1 MIKKEKAN
9 AQQRFGAIGVLG
21 NSPRRMVLYLE
32 VSVLNRYIWL
42 TKSPTDAKPRN
53 VGRNAA
59 KKVKKMKLITKKHIE
74 KPIGGLFM
82 MIINTTIWGFISE
95 YYLENKDLRIL
106 GIILGAIIV
115 SFLYFYFKF
124 VNTQKNLIKNL
135 SEKSAEEK
143 SKEKWFLIIMGL
155 EGLGIIVVKNI
166 LVNINQNKFFIPFFA
181 LIVGLH
187 FFPLAK
193 IFERKLDYYMGIWT
207 CLISIL
213 GFFLIQQKITTENIG
228 NSIVSLGC
236 AISTISYGIRMI
248 NEGKKILNI

>member
-1 MIKKEKAN
+1 
-9 AQQRFGAIGVLG
+9 
-21 NSPRRMVLYLE
+21 
-32 VSVLNRYIWL
+32 
-42 TKSPTDAKPRN
+42 
-53 VGRNAA
+53 
-59 KKVKKMKLITKKHIE
+59 MKLITKKDID
-74 KPIGGLFM
+74 KPISGLFM

-106 GIILGAIIV
+106 GIILGAIV
-115 SFLYFYFKF
+115 LSFLYFYFKF
-124 VNTQKNLIKNL
+124 VNAQKNLFENV

-155 EGLGIIVVKNI
+155 EGLAIFVVKNI
-166 LVNINQNKFFIPFFA
+166 LANINQNEFFLSFFA

-193 IFERKLDYYMGIWT
+193 IFERKFDYYMGTWT
-207 CLISIL
+207 CLIAVL
-213 GFFLIQQKITTENIG
+213 GFFLIQQKLTTENIA

-248 NEGKKILNI
+248 IEGQKLLKIKE